1 MAYKTKELETKS
13 LDILSSNQMLTSV
26 EELVLRLPCS
36 KKTFYEHKLHEQ
48 QDIKEGLE
56 NNKIQVKAHL
66 RDKWFR
72 SDNATLQMGLYKLL
86 ATEQE
91 YQRLSNIKYEITNN
105 IEKVENIE
113 TLKTEIREL
122 VKQNGFN

>member
-1 MAYKTKELETKS
+1 MQYTTKQLEDKAIAVLES
-13 LDILSSNQMLTSV
+13 KEMITSF
-26 EELVLRLPCS
+26 EELALRMPVTRQCLYKHGIDKLDTIKS
-36 KKTFYEHKLHEQ
+36 GLEAKKLK
-48 QDIKEGLE
+48 IKE
-56 NNKIQVKAHL
+56 HL
-66 RDKWFR
+66 KGKWFR

-86 ATEQE
+86 ATDEE

-122 VKQNGFN
+122 VKDNGFN